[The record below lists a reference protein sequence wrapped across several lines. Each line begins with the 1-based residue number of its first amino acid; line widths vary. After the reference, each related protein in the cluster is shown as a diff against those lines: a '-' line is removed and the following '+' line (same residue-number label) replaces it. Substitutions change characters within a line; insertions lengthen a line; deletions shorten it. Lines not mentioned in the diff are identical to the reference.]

1 MKKAKRAKRTH
12 VPFRVNMLF
21 FIVFVLFSILIFR
34 LGVVQIVQ
42 GEDYERKIERTEN
55 VTANTSVPR
64 GIIYDRNGQP
74 VVENRSKYAITYTR
88 SKNAGPKEM
97 LKTAKKLAALIH
109 MDTDKVTERDKKD
122 YWIMTHPKEAK
133 QKITKEE
140 WKKYKDN
147 QLSDDQLY
155 QLQLKRVTKKDLA
168 SLTKH
173 DLEVLA
179 IYSKFNSGYAMT
191 PQIVKNNG
199 VTPKEYALV
208 NENLDSLPGV
218 DTTVDWDRSYAYGE
232 TLKSVLGKISSS
244 NEGLPQDM
252 LDYYLSKDYSR
263 NDRVGKSYIEYQYED
278 VLRGQ
283 KTKIKNITDKDG
295 NILDSQVVSKG
306 KRGDDLVLTI
316 DMDLQKAV
324 DEIISQ
330 ELSREIPG
338 RRYLDRAFVTMM
350 DPHTGEILAMAGKNT
365 KSTKKPVNLNLWIFP
380 LAI

>member
-97 LKTAKKLAALIH
+97 LKTAKKLATLIH

-140 WKKYKDN
+140 WKN
-147 QLSDDQLY
+147 
-155 QLQLKRVTKKDLA
+155 
-168 SLTKH
+168 
-173 DLEVLA
+173 
-179 IYSKFNSGYAMT
+179 I
-191 PQIVKNNG
+191 
-199 VTPKEYALV
+199 
-208 NENLDSLPGV
+208 
-218 DTTVDWDRSYAYGE
+218 
-232 TLKSVLGKISSS
+232 
-244 NEGLPQDM
+244 
-252 LDYYLSKDYSR
+252 
-263 NDRVGKSYIEYQYED
+263 
-278 VLRGQ
+278 
-283 KTKIKNITDKDG
+283 KTINC
-295 NILDSQVVSKG
+295 
-306 KRGDDLVLTI
+306 LTI
-316 DMDLQKAV
+316 NY
-324 DEIISQ
+324 INCS
-330 ELSREIPG
+330 
-338 RRYLDRAFVTMM
+338 
-350 DPHTGEILAMAGKNT
+350 
-365 KSTKKPVNLNLWIFP
+365 
-380 LAI
+380 